1 MVRIDNVPRLPG
13 DTDLWSALEVLER
26 TGLDALV
33 VAPGALAT
41 VLLTRRYVAQLIH
54 DKLEERQRQ
63 LAALGQNKKN
73 RFRGR

>member
-26 TGLDALV
+26 SGLDALV
-33 VAPGALAT
+33 VAPGGAAT
-41 VLLTRRYVAQLIH
+41 VLLTRRSVAALVH
-54 DKLEERQRQ
+54 DKVEEQQRQ
-63 LAALGQNKKN
+63 LAALGQIRKS

>member
-33 VAPGALAT
+33 VAPGAVAT
-41 VLLTRRYVAQLIH
+41 VLLTRRSVAQLIH

-63 LAALGQNKKN
+63 VAALGQNKKS
-73 RFRGR
+73 RLRGR